1 MSPRHTGPD
10 FTALTPAQSV
20 AHDAIKNG
28 PRGNV
33 IGPLRV
39 WLTNPELAHTAQAL
53 GQYARYDSVL
63 PPVLSEL
70 VILVTGRYWSSGFEW
85 AQHAPI
91 ALDHGL
97 EAAIVDAIGQ
107 GTRPICTDATQQAVF
122 DFAAELH
129 RDKRVSD
136 ATYAHVVDLLGSE
149 AAVDIVAICGY
160 YTLISMTINAFDI
173 PDGAGATLPDLTIPP
188 AEMFR
193 P

>member
-1 MSPRHTGPD
+1 MSERHSGPD
-10 FTALTPAQSV
+10 FNVLTPAQAR

-53 GQYARYDSVL
+53 GQYARYDSLL
-63 PPVLSEL
+63 PPILSEL

-91 ALDHGL
+91 ALGHGL

-107 GTRPICTDATQQAVF
+107 GRRPVCADSKQQAVF

-136 ATYAHVVDLLGSE
+136 TTYALVTDLLGPE

-173 PDGAGATLPDLTIPP
+173 PDGEGDTLPQIDTPP
-188 AEMFR
+188 SEMFR

>member
-1 MSPRHTGPD
+1 MSRRHPGPD
-10 FTALTPAQSV
+10 LDHLTEAQARV
-20 AHDAIKNG
+20 HDAIKNG

-39 WLTNPELAHTAQAL
+39 WLTNPEMAEKAQAL
-53 GQYARYDSVL
+53 GQYARYDSSL
-63 PPVLSEL
+63 PPILSEL

-91 ALDHGL
+91 ALEAGL
-97 EAAIVDAIGQ
+97 DPAIVAAIGQ
-107 GTRPICTDATQQAVF
+107 GRRPEFTDETQRLVF

-129 RDKRVSD
+129 RDKVVSD
-136 ATYAHVVDLLGSE
+136 ATYGQVVEAMGVD

-173 PDGAGATLPDLTIPP
+173 PVGDGASLPLIDTAP

-193 P
+193 R